1 MAIKCLMA
9 GLKTPCSTE
18 MSSMLNFEI
27 GKMLWYYSKNTDL
40 SRHYL
45 TQAFNMMK
53 DLGTAFED
61 ARLKVVCLIAE
72 LYLSQRMY
80 EQIKALLKNEAHI
93 SMKYPFFHGKILFYL
108 AEVYLK
114 LNDFENALQV
124 VDCGIIYFR
133 DLKEKVVECYFRLA
147 KSLLLATQMTN
158 QHELGI
164 SVTELGEVLTAV
176 PANHPAVNDMRA
188 YCYTIQLC
196 YFLATGMYSNYER
209 VNKYYAIALKHV
221 EDLRVTM
228 RKPHWI
234 IDRGHP
240 ELLNTLEVLLYEGMA
255 QTQLIICRPAEALNN
270 IGLMIDKMR
279 TYPELSNDFE
289 SQAHTLIGLYAIYMR
304 HPEDAEKQFQ
314 AALRCA
320 KDTELWTMINLSLAI
335 IYLFTRR
342 EQEFYELFQRIAPN
356 KLKTTAISL
365 KSVAYFVH
373 ALHSYLHNR
382 TSDCKTHLT
391 DSINISKDED
401 MARIQSMALL
411 LLSKLLKDPDI
422 LRAAYEWTS
431 KSSDLSLMVWANTQ
445 ILNMHQQM
453 GQMEQASQVKQS
465 LEPSV
470 QGIENER
477 QMALQSPGHQL
488 IKWIEGGAETIVLQG

>member
-1 MAIKCLMA
+1 MENHQSQNIPPVPPDQACITLLAMAETFRTSQPPKYKMAIKCLMA

-164 SVTELGEVLTAV
+164 SVTELV
-176 PANHPAVNDMRA
+176 
-188 YCYTIQLC
+188 
-196 YFLATGMYSNYER
+196 
-209 VNKYYAIALKHV
+209 
-221 EDLRVTM
+221 
-228 RKPHWI
+228 
-234 IDRGHP
+234 
-240 ELLNTLEVLLYEGMA
+240 VLLLGYWDG
-255 QTQLIICRPAEALNN
+255 
-270 IGLMIDKMR
+270 K
-279 TYPELSNDFE
+279 
-289 SQAHTLIGLYAIYMR
+289 
-304 HPEDAEKQFQ
+304 
-314 AALRCA
+314 
-320 KDTELWTMINLSLAI
+320 
-335 IYLFTRR
+335 
-342 EQEFYELFQRIAPN
+342 
-356 KLKTTAISL
+356 
-365 KSVAYFVH
+365 
-373 ALHSYLHNR
+373 
-382 TSDCKTHLT
+382 
-391 DSINISKDED
+391 
-401 MARIQSMALL
+401 
-411 LLSKLLKDPDI
+411 
-422 LRAAYEWTS
+422 
-431 KSSDLSLMVWANTQ
+431 
-445 ILNMHQQM
+445 
-453 GQMEQASQVKQS
+453 
-465 LEPSV
+465 
-470 QGIENER
+470 
-477 QMALQSPGHQL
+477 
-488 IKWIEGGAETIVLQG
+488 